1 MTFVSLFRKS
11 QGSGFGPEE
20 CGASFFAAAF
30 PAGVIDEAIMF
41 VLMSRHERVDSGCDY
56 WFKLLFP

>member
-1 MTFVSLFRKS
+1 MTFVSLFGKS
-11 QGSGFGPEE
+11 RGSGFGPEE

-41 VLMSRHERVDSGCDY
+41 CVNESA
-56 WFKLLFP
+56 